1 MQDLLRFYTGFNSL
15 HLIWNLHDNYFIHKV
30 TMALKTT
37 NYEVHVDCIQTI
49 CDLVSMV
56 TGTHVDGEGSTR
68 VDQWWLVWSS
78 LLFGS

>member
-37 NYEVHVDCIQTI
+37 NYEVHVDCI
-49 CDLVSMV
+49 
-56 TGTHVDGEGSTR
+56 
-68 VDQWWLVWSS
+68 
-78 LLFGS
+78 